1 MNCNYRAE
9 MLSLN
14 LWRFARSDVWHVPKR
29 HKVWCVRVARNAT
42 QVMGRNYRRIVESG
56 ELAEGER
63 PGAHVAIAISA
74 RRFIYQ
80 VNSVAD
86 LTDTV

>member
-1 MNCNYRAE
+1 MIRCAG
-9 MLSLN
+9 
-14 LWRFARSDVWHVPKR
+14 AP
-29 HKVWCVRVARNAT
+29 RNAT
-42 QVMGRNYRRIVESG
+42 LVMGRNYRRIVESG

-63 PGAHVAIAISA
+63 PGANVAIAISA

>member
-1 MNCNYRAE
+1 MSRNATMIRCAG
-9 MLSLN
+9 
-14 LWRFARSDVWHVPKR
+14 AP
-29 HKVWCVRVARNAT
+29 RNAT

-63 PGAHVAIAISA
+63 PGAHIAISISA

-80 VNSVAD
+80 VNSVPV